1 MLNEYYRN
9 NVVGIQKTKT
19 IPSIRVYSVFRLGS
33 KFVNWLGFQWL
44 GF

>member
-9 NVVGIQKTKT
+9 NVVRIQKTKQFQVGC
-19 IPSIRVYSVFRLGS
+19 IQFSGWGS